1 MRVCVGFISVRFS
14 GSNVVSYKI
23 LTSRQRNPIIRAYLP
38 PSTLDQLPDI
48 WESLYQL
55 PGREFIVIG
64 KLNAD
69 IDRLQNL
76 RSQQV
81 ENFHGILRLGRP
93 SPSFQA
99 VAAHEDVVAVT
110 AGNIC
115 MFVMQL
121 CPWVE
126 PPDFLDSGD
135 KGSVEF
141 FSNHFA
147 LRARLLQRPTHFR
160 GGYLRVSHAFPLTL
174 TPMVSLNLVDTK
186 FQDLKALET
195 LPPHHAPTHPDPSG
209 CLSILS
215 G

>member
-1 MRVCVGFISVRFS
+1 MGIVHRIDMVVWVFKLYWVHFWLMMSNCILMRVCVGFISVRFS

-23 LTSRQRNPIIRAYLP
+23 LTSRQRNPIIGAYLP

-99 VAAHEDVVAVT
+99 VAALPQHGYVVSGLTGGKRVF
-110 AGNIC
+110 
-115 MFVMQL
+115 MMWL
-121 CPWVE
+121 CSQVG
-126 PPDFLDSGD
+126 PPDIWDGAD
-135 KGSVEF
+135 KGY
-141 FSNHFA
+141 
-147 LRARLLQRPTHFR
+147 
-160 GGYLRVSHAFPLTL
+160 G
-174 TPMVSLNLVDTK
+174 
-186 FQDLKALET
+186 
-195 LPPHHAPTHPDPSG
+195 
-209 CLSILS
+209 
-215 G
+215 